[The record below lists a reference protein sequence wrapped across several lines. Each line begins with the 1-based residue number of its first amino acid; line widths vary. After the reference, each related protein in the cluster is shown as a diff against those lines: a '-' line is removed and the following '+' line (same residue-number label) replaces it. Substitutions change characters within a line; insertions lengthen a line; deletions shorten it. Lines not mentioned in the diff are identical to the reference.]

1 MLIKRAF
8 DVVAALI
15 GLILL
20 LPVFAIVALWIK
32 LDSSGPVFFQQSRV
46 GKHGVLFRI
55 LKFRTMMVDAEAKG
69 QITVGVDPRVTRI
82 GHVIRR
88 LKIDELPQLV
98 NVLRGEMSL
107 VGPRPEVPR
116 YVARYPEGI
125 RQIVLSVLPGITDWA
140 SIEFREESTILAEAS
155 DPERSYIEEILPIKL
170 EYCVRY
176 VRERDFMMDLKI
188 ILLTLFAITGRSGQL
203 ALRK

>member
-15 GLILL
+15 GLIVL

>member
-15 GLILL
+15 GLIVL

-116 YVARYPEGI
+116 YVARYPDGI

>member
-20 LPVFAIVALWIK
+20 SPVFAIVALWIK

-116 YVARYPEGI
+116 YVARYPDGI

>member
-116 YVARYPEGI
+116 YVARYPDGI

>member
-8 DVVAALI
+8 DVIAALI

-20 LPVFAIVALWIK
+20 SPVFAIVALWIK

-46 GKHGVLFRI
+46 GKHGALFRI

-82 GHVIRR
+82 GHVLRR

-116 YVARYPEGI
+116 YVARYPDGI

-155 DPERSYIEEILPIKL
+155 DPERSYIEDILPVKL